1 MCCLAQVVMIHR
13 VKYVELISS
22 RASWG
27 RSGNITE
34 LLKHS
39 PINTLVHT
47 EAGRSGLATSSH
59 SRKSSA
65 RS

>member
-39 PINTLVHT
+39 Y
-47 EAGRSGLATSSH
+47 
-59 SRKSSA
+59 
-65 RS
+65 